1 MINEVWTQENEM
13 KHENEVWTEG
23 NKMKHEQRSR

>member
-13 KHENEVWTEG
+13 KRENEVWTEG
-23 NKMKHEQRSR
+23 NKMKHEQ

>member
-23 NKMKHEQRSR
+23 NKMKHEQ